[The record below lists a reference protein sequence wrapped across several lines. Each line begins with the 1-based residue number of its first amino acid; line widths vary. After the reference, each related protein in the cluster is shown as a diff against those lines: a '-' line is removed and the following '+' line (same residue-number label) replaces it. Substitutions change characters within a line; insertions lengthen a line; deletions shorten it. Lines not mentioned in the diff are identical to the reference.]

1 MNFRESK
8 KHLDERRSKI
18 TFRQE
23 DSDDSI
29 EEHSE
34 IRVFSSKNIDQ
45 VKALDTKK
53 QYISKP
59 IKSPPKEDF
68 KLQNTSSEKSSQKTA
83 ENFKTDS
90 LPQLE
95 EIVVNTDLIP
105 TNIDLSKTKEH
116 RDDCDSSREKVINV
130 KSSKS
135 AENIAETKEK
145 RVTFQVEN
153 KGSDLE
159 SPTKEDR
166 DNLEAFESN
175 LAPPLNETPETEHLE
190 VKCTEGPEV
199 EKDDTCKETF
209 GPPGNPEYKR
219 PIFWYLQ
226 ITRFRITAIHIQSS
240 TRQKLT
246 LY

>member
-1 MNFRESK
+1 M
-8 KHLDERRSKI
+8 DERRSKI

-29 EEHSE
+29 EEHSG

-53 QYISKP
+53 QYIPKP

-68 KLQNTSSEKSSQKTA
+68 KLQNPSSEKSSQKIT

-95 EIVVNTDLIP
+95 EIGVNTDLIP
-105 TNIDLSKTKEH
+105 TNIVLSKTKEH
-116 RDDCDSSREKVINV
+116 RDDCDSSSEKVINV

-135 AENIAETKEK
+135 AENLECFAETKEK
-145 RVTFQVEN
+145 RVTFQVES

-175 LAPPLNETPETEHLE
+175 LAPPLNETPETKHLAI
-190 VKCTEGPEV
+190 KCTEEQEV
-199 EKDDTCKETF
+199 EKDDTCEETF
-209 GPPGNPEYKR
+209 EPSGNTEYKKTL
-219 PIFWYLQ
+219 FWYLQ
-226 ITRFRITAIHIQSS
+226 ITRFRITAMHIESS
-240 TRQKLT
+240 IRQKLT
-246 LY
+246 HY

>member
-1 MNFRESK
+1 M
-8 KHLDERRSKI
+8 DERRSKI

-29 EEHSE
+29 EEHSG
-34 IRVFSSKNIDQ
+34 IRIFPSKKIDQ
-45 VKALDTKK
+45 VKELDTKK
-53 QYISKP
+53 QYLSKP
-59 IKSPPKEDF
+59 TKSPPKEDF
-68 KLQNTSSEKSSQKTA
+68 KPQNPSNEKSSPKIT

-90 LPQLE
+90 LPKLQ
-95 EIVVNTDLIP
+95 EIGVNTDLIP
-105 TNIDLSKTKEH
+105 PNIDLSNAKEH

-135 AENIAETKEK
+135 AENLECFAETKEK

-175 LAPPLNETPETEHLE
+175 LAPPLNEKPETEHLE
-190 VKCTEGPEV
+190 IKCTEIQEV
-199 EKDDTCKETF
+199 AKDDTSKETIE
-209 GPPGNPEYKR
+209 PSGNTEYK
-219 PIFWYLQ
+219 
-226 ITRFRITAIHIQSS
+226 
-240 TRQKLT
+240 KLFFGT
-246 LY
+246 